1 MFPPETSL
9 IPATVAL
16 ARFIETNGLASM
28 FSWYPYW
35 YLGVPYQYLTGPVIP
50 LLQTFLHQVLSG
62 FSLFEITYLLLL
74 LSFLASIVGWG
85 LLAKKISGRRLIGL
99 AVGILLLILP
109 WRYLST
115 LALSEAS
122 GVIARNLLPFSLLA
136 FWNYYKARDRK
147 SAIFAVIVTSF
158 LLLINTTIFS
168 ILLVGLA
175 GLILAVSFRKGKVRK
190 VSKKI
195 KSTIILVLLSLIL
208 VTLWYTP
215 GYWWT
220 VVTNPSI
227 GGASGIKV
235 FLRIFDLLKISIP
248 LVLAVVTVYFSG
260 RIKSK
265 LSIFSL
271 TWVFTFLF
279 LTVFRFI
286 GDPDFWQD
294 WTAWLSELEIGGALL
309 SAKLIVD
316 ISKAKN
322 FQFSIFN
329 FQKHK
334 RQILLII
341 ALLFIP
347 FAITKYINGLLQKP
361 KLISNSIPAG
371 VVSLEKLSELVTGGS
386 TELTTSRV
394 FLSGSTVF
402 WAGSTGSLLNQARG
416 GVDKAAT
423 HPFWDHAAYQLREG
437 ADPELTKAWLE
448 SLGVSY
454 VLVHGPA
461 SSEAYH
467 DFKNTDKWQE
477 AGEVV
482 WMDGG
487 DAIIKVPFSSPAW
500 VVDLAKLRQIKSPE
514 SGIDLNALKG
524 YLSAKKRLANIKWI
538 DNNQIR
544 LDGMLNNNEGIVIA
558 VSHSNGW
565 KSEDGQVREDSLGN
579 ILFIPENYSKQNF
592 VLRYR

>member
-9 IPATVAL
+9 ISVTVAL
-16 ARFIETNGLASM
+16 ARFVQTNGLASM
-28 FSWYPYW
+28 FGHYPHW
-35 YLGVPYQYLTGPVIP
+35 YLGVPYQYLTGPIVP
-50 LLQTFLHQVLSG
+50 LLQIFMRQISAGL
-62 FSLFEITYLLLL
+62 SLFEITYLLLF

-85 LLAKKISGRRLIGL
+85 IMVSKISGKRVIGIV
-99 AVGILLLILP
+99 AGILLLILP

-122 GVIARNLLPFSLLA
+122 TTISKNLLPFALLA
-136 FWNYYKARDRK
+136 FWSFYKKRDRK
-147 SAIFAVIVTSF
+147 SGTIAVLTLSF
-158 LLLINTTIFS
+158 LLLINTSVIAVFA
-168 ILLVGLA
+168 VGLSA
-175 GLILAVSFRKGKVRK
+175 LILAFSYRKGKVRK

-195 KSTIILVLLSLIL
+195 KSTIILVILSLVL

-215 GYWWT
+215 VYWWT
-220 VVTNPSI
+220 VVGNPSI

-235 FLRIFDLLKISIP
+235 FVRIFDLLKASIP
-248 LVLAVVTVYFSG
+248 LVLAVITVYFSG
-260 RIKSK
+260 KIKSK
-265 LSIFSL
+265 LSVFSL
-271 TWVFTFLF
+271 TWTFAFLF

-294 WTAWLSELEIGGALL
+294 WSSWFGELEIGLALL
-309 SAKLIVD
+309 ASSVILDLKHSLRLRLRLKILEKKIPVLYYLILA
-316 ISKAKN
+316 S
-322 FQFSIFN
+322 
-329 FQKHK
+329 
-334 RQILLII
+334 LLIPFYLTWRI
-341 ALLFIP
+341 HSALGRP
-347 FAITKYINGLLQKP
+347 Q
-361 KLISNSIPAG
+361 LISNSIPQG
-371 VVSLEKLSELVTGGS
+371 VRSLEKLSDVAAGE
-386 TELTTSRV
+386 RV

-402 WAGSTGSLLNQARG
+402 WAGSTGSPLNQVRG

-423 HPFWDHAAYQLREG
+423 HPFWDHASYQLREG
-437 ADPELTKAWLE
+437 ADPELAKAWLE

-461 SSEAYH
+461 SSETYH
-467 DFKNTDKWQE
+467 DFRNIDKWQE
-477 AGEVV
+477 VGEIV
-482 WMDGG
+482 WTGEG
-487 DAIIKVPFSSPAW
+487 DVIIKVPSSTLAW
-500 VVDLAKLRQIKSPE
+500 VADLSQLGKVRQPE

-524 YLSAKKRLANIKWI
+524 YLSAKKRLANIKWV